1 MTKQKIQ
8 TVKDGFLD
16 NVNKEK
22 AFIVWSRPGNGSVTY
37 LMDHLGSPVYY
48 GNRIATSHL
57 DYSDLVNPEINGQ
70 VLLPNFIEAARQA
83 REING
88 KKLAFIF
95 DEISNSS
102 PAGIEAFSKAVLE
115 RNVLGLEL
123 SEGDIILATGMLDP
137 KGNPFMGGIP
147 LPIFNSL
154 SHYVIDFER
163 QHA

>member
-8 TVKDGFLD
+8 TVKAGFLD
-16 NVNKEK
+16 NINTEK
-22 AFIVWSRPGNGSVTY
+22 AFVVWSRPGNGSVTY
-37 LMDHLGSPVYY
+37 LMDHLGDPVYY

-57 DYSDLVNPEINGQ
+57 DYSDLVNPEINGK

-95 DEISNSS
+95 DELSNAS
-102 PAGIEAFSKAVLE
+102 PAGIEAFTKAVME

-123 SEGDIILATGMLDP
+123 AEGDIVLATGMLDP
-137 KGNPFMGGIP
+137 KGNPFMGDIP
-147 LPIFNSL
+147 RSLFNSL
-154 SHYVIDFER
+154 AHYSIDFER